1 MNVASI
7 LTLLALASAN
17 FLSAATADNNQ
28 DVSNALSHSVTV
40 TSSLGDDADIDR
52 ALLSAIE
59 ADELEAFDVVS
70 TDLTLVSELCRSM
83 MHS

>member
-1 MNVASI
+1 MNVAI
-7 LTLLALASAN
+7 ILALAFAN

-28 DVSNALSHSVTV
+28 DVSNALSHSMAV

-59 ADELEAFDVVS
+59 ADELEAFDVP
-70 TDLTLVSELCRSM
+70 TEAALALVSELCRSM
-83 MHS
+83 HR

>member
-1 MNVASI
+1 MNVAI
-7 LTLLALASAN
+7 ILALAFAN

-59 ADELEAFDVVS
+59 ADELEAFDVQ
-70 TDLTLVSELCRSM
+70 TDLALVSELCRSIDA
-83 MHS
+83 

>member
-1 MNVASI
+1 MNVAI
-7 LTLLALASAN
+7 ILALAFAN

-28 DVSNALSHSVTV
+28 DASNALSHSVAV

-59 ADELEAFDVVS
+59 ADELEAFDVP
-70 TDLTLVSELCRSM
+70 TDLALVSELCRSM
-83 MHS
+83 HR

>member
-28 DVSNALSHSVTV
+28 DVSNALSHSVAV

-52 ALLSAIE
+52 DLLSAIE
-59 ADELEAFDVVS
+59 AAELQAFDVP
-70 TDLTLVSELCRSM
+70 TDLVSELCQRSM
-83 MHS
+83 HR